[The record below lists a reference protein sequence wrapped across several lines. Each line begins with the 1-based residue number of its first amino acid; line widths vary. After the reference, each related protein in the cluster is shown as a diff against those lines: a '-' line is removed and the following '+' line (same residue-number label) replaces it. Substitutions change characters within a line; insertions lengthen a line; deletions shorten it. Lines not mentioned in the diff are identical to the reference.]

1 MYIRQFLIHSAFIF
15 IPCMIRIASMRSAM
29 VGAPL
34 PLIRST
40 LSGTSFHH
48 FQLTNDECRRSRR
61 RQLWYMYLTKLDLP
75 TTTQMKAVV
84 DLIALFLVELFDH
97 SMSVGQVLKYA
108 YIPLRLK
115 NIDSDLADA

>member
-1 MYIRQFLIHSAFIF
+1 
-15 IPCMIRIASMRSAM
+15 
-29 VGAPL
+29 
-34 PLIRST
+34 
-40 LSGTSFHH
+40 
-48 FQLTNDECRRSRR
+48 
-61 RQLWYMYLTKLDLP
+61 MYLTKLDLP